1 MPLASQ
7 GISVGP
13 FILYEQAQSDLV
25 IDGVTGG
32 YKFGAAGLSTDIKIN
47 NRSTLITDIGVV
59 YIPSETLSFGGA
71 TFSGPFSSRYLSSKL
86 VYNIREFESVNL
98 HISTSFS
105 HRHAFSNSLIGTK
118 NSATLNGKA
127 VNIINSLDALV
138 GVKFLQN
145 SANEL
150 IIGLGLSAWSFKA
163 TGVAAN
169 LSDTV
174 RAIKN
179 ISELGID
186 PMLEAIY
193 RSENTNKNLEL
204 AFRYRSL
211 NSKLNNGILSLGLNY
226 KYIF

>member
-1 MPLASQ
+1 M
-7 GISVGP
+7 
-13 FILYEQAQSDLV
+13 
-25 IDGVTGG
+25 
-32 YKFGAAGLSTDIKIN
+32 
-47 NRSTLITDIGVV
+47 
-59 YIPSETLSFGGA
+59 
-71 TFSGPFSSRYLSSKL
+71 
-86 VYNIREFESVNL
+86 

-193 RSENTNKNLEL
+193 RSEHTNKNLEL